1 MSGLDLI
8 YSLHHLLAPTLGSPL
23 YISTKLLPNLLKL
36 VLRDSTLRHITL
48 MAHQDLWA
56 FSQEPENFITS
67 IACVVRHPNGKW
79 FELACPICHGN
90 RSSDRRWGFFSAKG
104 FYDHLRQGHGE
115 SNKGVGLL
123 QIIERCQVRELSGSE
138 VEELRNAGSD
148 SSLIKAVATTT
159 AITRKKSKS
168 GLRGRST
175 ASGFDGLGLDDEEGD
190 PIKGGSGEGEKAV
203 EAGVKRPGAGKGR
216 GHTAPKTADEEVAGV
231 PRRAQAR
238 TFDEDYDSGSD

>member
-1 MSGLDLI
+1 
-8 YSLHHLLAPTLGSPL
+8 
-23 YISTKLLPNLLKL
+23 
-36 VLRDSTLRHITL
+36 

-56 FSQEPENFITS
+56 FSQEPQNFITS

-79 FELACPICHGN
+79 FELACPVCHGN
-90 RSSDRRWGFFSAKG
+90 RSSDRRRGFFSAKG

-115 SNKGVGLL
+115 SNKGVGLP

-148 SSLIKAVATTT
+148 SSLIKSIATTT
-159 AITRKKSKS
+159 AITQKKSKVRANNKAV
-168 GLRGRST
+168 GATRKVYGE
-175 ASGFDGLGLDDEEGD
+175 GFDGLGLDDEEGD
-190 PIKGGSGEGEKAV
+190 SIEGGSGGGEKAE
-203 EAGVKRPGAGKGR
+203 EAGVRRSGAGKGR
-216 GHTAPKTADEEVAGV
+216 GPTAAKTADEKVAEV